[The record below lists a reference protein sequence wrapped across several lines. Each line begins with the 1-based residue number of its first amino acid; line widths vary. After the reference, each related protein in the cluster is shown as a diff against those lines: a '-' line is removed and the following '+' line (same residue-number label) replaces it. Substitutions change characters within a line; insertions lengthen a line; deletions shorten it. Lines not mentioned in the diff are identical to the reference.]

1 MNFRRQLSIFVGLL
15 LAALSWGVGYD
26 AQATAPAQTVADHLR
41 EAASADAAFV
51 ATGLLKPTF
60 ERSDLSSM
68 LQYPTDEVS
77 IVTLTGAQVRLALER
92 SISLHP
98 TPNSAFLQ
106 LSGLE
111 VTYSKSA
118 PADKRITEVLIGTVK
133 LQDDKTYKVAMPG
146 ALARGGLGY
155 FKVWKRENITK
166 TLDKVTLES
175 LLKGKAAVELA
186 SRWKEAP

>member
-1 MNFRRQLSIFVGLL
+1 LT
-15 LAALSWGVGYD
+15 ALSWGIGFD
-26 AQATAPAQTVADHLR
+26 AQATAPAQTAADQLR

-51 ATGLLKPTF
+51 ATGLLKTTF
-60 ERSDLSSM
+60 DRSNLSSM

-77 IVTLTGAQVRLALER
+77 VVTLTGAQLRLALER

-98 TPNSAFLQ
+98 TPNPAFLQ

-118 PADKRITEVLIGTVK
+118 PADKRIIEVMVGTVK
-133 LQDDKTYKVAMPG
+133 LQDDKSYKVAMPG

-155 FKVWKRENITK
+155 FKVWKRENITR
-166 TLDKVTLES
+166 TLDKITLES
-175 LLKGKAAVELA
+175 LLKGKATIELA
-186 SRWKEAP
+186 SRWKEVP